1 MKNPP
6 KLGIFIIRHNNPH
19 KIRWDLFIMLVSVWN
34 CFTLPVDIAFEPDF
48 FESPGMIVF
57 NYLIDCVF
65 AVDILINFRTTV
77 IDGKTGLEI
86 IRGKNIAINYLKGRF
101 IIDLLATVPF
111 DSIFMGLL
119 GSSISGK
126 LSLLSLL
133 KLFRVLRLTKIITYM
148 NTSENV
154 KHSLKIFK
162 LIFFLVIYI
171 HCQACA
177 WFYYTNIDKTWF
189 PLEKI
194 LLEQYYF
201 YDAEVSVMYKYCFS
215 IYHSVNILLGEE
227 MLPVNAL

>member
-1 MKNPP
+1 MAVEEEIEEGIDPTQLDEYLKVKNSTI
-6 KLGIFIIRHNNPH
+6 LGFMIIRHNNPI
-19 KIRWDLFIMLVSVWN
+19 KVRWDLFIMLVSVWN
-34 CFTLPVDIAFEPDF
+34 CFSLPVDIAFEPII
-48 FESPGMIVF
+48 FESTPMTVINYMIDF
-57 NYLIDCVF
+57 LF
-65 AVDILINFRTTV
+65 AVDIFINFRTTV

-86 IRGKNIAINYLKGRF
+86 VRGNKIAVYYLKGRF

-111 DSIFMGLL
+111 DSILLGLL
-119 GSSISGK
+119 GSTISGK

-148 NTSENV
+148 NASENV

-194 LLEQYYF
+194 LL
-201 YDAEVSVMYKYCFS
+201 S
-215 IYHSVNILLGEE
+215 
-227 MLPVNAL
+227 